1 MNPEVAAHPFWSEF
15 FRRGVP
21 MHPELAGKTP
31 TGRNLRKIGP
41 GIGNRIQIDVNWTP
55 SVISLRPLSS
65 KPQNLRPLLADR
77 ATFEREVGI
86 PEKWNEGSASF
97 LGITLLPAP
106 KTEQASWSTEQ
117 QVTAAL
123 ELYGRIKSYLQGQM
137 QGAGSR

>member
-21 MHPELAGKTP
+21 MHPELAGKMP
-31 TGRNLRKIGP
+31 TGRNMRKIGP

-65 KPQNLRPLLADR
+65 KPQNLRTLLADR

-97 LGITLLPAP
+97 LGITLLPAA